1 MEYGLVFALVSGL
14 NSQCL
19 SGTQRVVS
27 ADTRF
32 LPTLTM
38 IIPSLNINWKRYGED
53 SVGYIADTTYEGV
66 SRLANELWI
75 GMGFSWRYYETS
87 VAAPLRNDL
96 WNGKF
101 GRDVN
106 AHMSTSLGD
115 IFINNK
121 FSYPFSLFDFPGAGA
136 ILFRYSLPIAPGE
149 WDPAEQA
156 TDTSS
161 IGVTY
166 KGGVWRLLGYGSN
179 SSYWGAL
186 LTYVPLDLFAFTLNL
201 GFGSNRNGDPTD
213 NTFEWGFSLDIR
225 TGNYEPFV
233 EYYSTSF
240 ISDEYRRHGNAP
252 AYWTI
257 GLRTESHGGAGV
269 FFGID
274 FWQRGREGCLDNIAR
289 PDFWLPS
296 WTPDWSVWAGVSYAY
311 THKPKE
317 TKPATGIVW
326 GTVFDKSTNQPAK
339 ALVSLPEAKINRQPT
354 DEAGVFRIEGVP
366 EGKVTL
372 VVEAPG
378 CDLYTESIIVAKDQ
392 ITYKNVFLSPQAG
405 SAGLPNKG
413 VIAGKV
419 VDKKTGEPLAA
430 TIEFVDL
437 NLPAT
442 STSPS
447 TGLFRV
453 PDVDV
458 GLYTLSVKA
467 RGYKT
472 SVEVVAVKPG
482 EPVVKDIELIPEGQS
497 SEAIAGDEKS
507 KATAAAFVSMAQD
520 KAKSGEYEEA
530 LRYLD
535 IAGVWD
541 PENPQVKDLYDRYKA
556 EAGTYQTKKS
566 LEKGIGFYN
575 DGRYLDALVE
585 FDKALKADPKSEN
598 ARKWYDM
605 AFNALLEQGT
615 STQASVSGYISQ
627 GVALYAEGDVDG
639 AITMWNKALE
649 IDPNNKAAKDYIA
662 KAQGKKQGDAKDLV
676 AEGKTLMS
684 KGQYTAA
691 LSKFNQ
697 ALKLEPGNAEA
708 ASGKEDAQA
717 KIKQTARERL
727 NEGKELYGL
736 KKYDEAEAKLRAAL
750 KLDPSL
756 SEANTYLSKIAEARS
771 ASTKPSISEDEI
783 NALYLKGVEA
793 YVKEDYETAVYYW
806 TKVLEVD
813 PNHSK
818 AKKNMAR
825 AKQKMGG

>member
-1 MEYGLVFALVSGL
+1 MEYALIFGLISGL
-14 NSQCL
+14 NFQSL

-27 ADTRF
+27 ADTRD

-38 IIPSLNINWKRYGED
+38 IIPSLNINWKRYSED

-66 SRLANELWI
+66 SRFANEIWI
-75 GMGFSWRYYETS
+75 GMGFSCRYYETS

-96 WNGKF
+96 WTGKF

-106 AHMSTSLGD
+106 THMSTSLGD

-121 FSYPFSLFDFPGAGA
+121 FSYPFSLFEFPGAGG
-136 ILFRYSLPIAPGE
+136 ILFRYSFPVAPGE
-149 WDPAEQA
+149 WDPAGQGE
-156 TDTSS
+156 DTSS

-186 LTYVPLDLFAFTLNL
+186 VTYVPLDLFAFSLNMGL
-201 GFGSNRNGDPTD
+201 GSNRNGDPTD
-213 NTFEWGFSLDIR
+213 NTFEWGLSLDVR

-233 EYYSTSF
+233 EYYSTRF
-240 ISDEYRRHGNAP
+240 VSDEYEKHGNAP

-257 GLRTESHGGAGV
+257 GLRTETQGGAGV
-269 FFGID
+269 FFGFD
-274 FWQRGREGCLDNIAR
+274 FWQKGREGSLDNLAR

-296 WTPDWSVWAGVSYAY
+296 WTPDWSVWFAVSYAY
-311 THKPKE
+311 THRPKE
-317 TKPATGIVW
+317 IKLPTGIVW
-326 GTVFDKSTNQPAK
+326 GTIFDKATNQPAK
-339 ALVSLPEAKINRQPT
+339 ALVSIPEAKVNRQPT

-378 CDLYTESIIVAKDQ
+378 HELYTESVIVAKDQ
-392 ITYKNVFLSPQAG
+392 VTYRNVFLASQAG
-405 SAGLPNKG
+405 SPGLPARG

-419 VDKKTGEPLAA
+419 VDKQTGEPLAA
-430 TIEFVDL
+430 TVEFVDL
-437 NLPAT
+437 NLPSTA
-442 STSPS
+442 TSPS
-447 TGLFRV
+447 TGLFKV

-467 RGYKT
+467 KGYKT
-472 SVEVVAVKPG
+472 SVEVVAVKAG
-482 EPVVKDIELIPEGQS
+482 EPVVKDIALVREGQP
-497 SEAIAGDEKS
+497 SEVVVGDEKS

-520 KAKSGEYEEA
+520 KARVGEYEDA

-566 LEKGIGFYN
+566 LERGIGFYN
-575 DGRYLDALVE
+575 DGKYLDALVE

-605 AFNALLEQGT
+605 AFNALLEQG
-615 STQASVSGYISQ
+615 SGEKASVSAYISQ
-627 GVALYAEGDVDG
+627 GVALYAEGDVEG
-639 AITMWNKALE
+639 AIAMWNKALE
-649 IDPNNKAAKDYIA
+649 IDSNNKAAKDYIA
-662 KAQGKKQGDAKDLV
+662 KAQAKKQTDAKSLV

-708 ASGKEDAQA
+708 LSGKEDAQA

-727 NEGKELYGL
+727 NEGKELYSL

-771 ASTKPSISEDEI
+771 ASTKPKVSEDEV

-806 TKVLEVD
+806 TKVLEID

-818 AKKNMAR
+818 AKKNLAR